1 MTEHDELESSVA
13 AWVLGAVEAGEVD
26 TLRTHIEAC
35 PTCRET
41 ALRLGRTASALTLGV
56 EEITPPARLRERILA
71 AAATSPSSGVASARP
86 GIRTKELRRAP
97 RPRAQTWDRRGMMPA
112 FAAAAVVVLALVV
125 GFVAGDVIGRGTP
138 APAPVVRS
146 TLAGHESLAGA
157 RATVIDLK
165 NEGVALVDFNGLP
178 QLDSGRV
185 YEIWLITSA
194 GRPDP
199 AGVFVPDSNG
209 SKFVLVSRSL
219 AGYTQM
225 AVTSEEGPA
234 GTLAPTQQP
243 QLYGNLS

>member
-1 MTEHDELESSVA
+1 MSEHEELESSVA
-13 AWVLGAVEAGEVD
+13 AWVLGAVEADEVD
-26 TLRTHIEAC
+26 VLRTHIEAC

-41 ALRLGRTASALTLGV
+41 ALRLGRTVSALPLDV

-71 AAATSPSSGVASARP
+71 AAAASPGSAAASAGRAT
-86 GIRTKELRRAP
+86 RTKEPRRLP
-97 RPRAQTWDRRGMMPA
+97 TPRALTGGPRGVMPA

-125 GFVAGDVIGRGTP
+125 GFVAGDVIGRGAP

-146 TLAGHESLAGA
+146 TLAGHGGLASA

-165 NEGVALVDFNGLP
+165 SEGVALVNFSGLP

-185 YEIWLITSA
+185 YEIWLITAS

-209 SKFVLVSRSL
+209 SKFVLVSKSL
-219 AGYTQM
+219 ADYTQM

-234 GTLAPTQQP
+234 GALAPTQQP

>member
-13 AWVLGAVEAGEVD
+13 AWVLGAVEADEVD

-41 ALRLGRTASALTLGV
+41 VRRLGRTASALTLDV

-71 AAATSPSSGVASARP
+71 AAATSPGPMHSASPRT
-86 GIRTKELRRAP
+86 RTKGPRRMR
-97 RPRAQTWDRRGMMPA
+97 RPWVLVGPWRGAFPA
-112 FAAAAVVVLALVV
+112 FAVAATVVLALLV
-125 GFVAGDVIGRGTP
+125 GYVAGEVIGRG
-138 APAPVVRS
+138 APAPGAVVRS
-146 TLAGHESLAGA
+146 TLAGHEGLAGA

-185 YEIWLITSA
+185 YEIWLINSA

-209 SKFVLVSRSL
+209 SKFVLVSSSL
-219 AGYTQM
+219 AGYKQM
-225 AVTSEEGPA
+225 AVTNEEGPA

>member
-1 MTEHDELESSVA
+1 MSDHEEIESSLA
-13 AWVLGAVEAGEVD
+13 AWVLGAMEADEVD
-26 TLRTHIEAC
+26 ALRTHIEAC

-41 ALRLGRTASALTLGV
+41 TSRLGRTVNALALDV
-56 EEITPPARLRERILA
+56 EEINPPARLRERILA
-71 AAATSPSSGVASARP
+71 AAATSLGPAVAPARA
-86 GIRTKELRRAP
+86 GARTKERRRMP
-97 RPRAQTWDRRGMMPA
+97 RTRALSVDPRGVMPA
-112 FAAAAVVVLALVV
+112 LAAAAVVVLALLV
-125 GFVAGDVIGRGTP
+125 GFVAGDVIGRGVP

-146 TLAGHESLAGA
+146 TLAGHGGLAGA

-165 NEGVALVDFNGLP
+165 SEGVALVDFSGLP
-178 QLDSGRV
+178 QLESGRV
-185 YEIWLITSA
+185 YEIWLITEG

-219 AGYTQM
+219 ADYTQM

>member
-1 MTEHDELESSVA
+1 MSEHEELESSVA
-13 AWVLGAVEAGEVD
+13 AWVLSVVEADEVD
-26 TLRTHIEAC
+26 MLRTHIEGC

-41 ALRLGRTASALTLGV
+41 ALRLGRTVSALPLGV

-71 AAATSPSSGVASARP
+71 AAASPGSAVASAR
-86 GIRTKELRRAP
+86 TKEPRRLS
-97 RPRAQTWDRRGMMPA
+97 RPRAVPGGPRGVMPA
-112 FAAAAVVVLALVV
+112 FAAAAVVVLALAV
-125 GFVAGDVIGRGTP
+125 GFVAGDVIGRGAP

-146 TLAGHESLAGA
+146 TLAGHGGLASA

-165 NEGVALVDFNGLP
+165 SEGVALVDFSGLP

-185 YEIWLITSA
+185 YEIWLITAS

-209 SKFVLVSRSL
+209 SKFVLVSKSL
-219 AGYTQM
+219 ADYTQM

-234 GTLAPTQQP
+234 GTAAPTQQP

>member
-1 MTEHDELESSVA
+1 MSEHEELESSVA
-13 AWVLGAVEAGEVD
+13 AWVLGAVEADEVD
-26 TLRTHIEAC
+26 VLRTHIEAC

-41 ALRLGRTASALTLGV
+41 AVRLGRTVSALPLDV

-71 AAATSPSSGVASARP
+71 AAATAPGSAMASARP
-86 GIRTKELRRAP
+86 ATRTKERRRLP
-97 RPRAQTWDRRGMMPA
+97 RPRALTVGPRGVMPA

-125 GFVAGDVIGRGTP
+125 GFLAGDVIGRGAP

-146 TLAGHESLAGA
+146 TLAGHGGLASA

-165 NEGVALVDFNGLP
+165 SEGVALVNFSGLP

-185 YEIWLITSA
+185 YEIWLITAS

-209 SKFVLVSRSL
+209 SKFVLVSKSL
-219 AGYTQM
+219 ADYAQM